1 MPMEYTFLLAGVVL
15 LAIELVIPGFGIFG
29 MAGMACMTIGA
40 FFVLG
45 GGLTALVILLGIYL
59 LFGLVIAFLCL
70 YLPKESKYNT
80 FVLWTQQK
88 NSEGYT
94 GGRDLTALLGQKGR
108 ALTTLRPA
116 GTILADGKRLD
127 VSSLGD
133 YVEKGTSVTIVKVE
147 GSKIFVEKTE
157 E

>member
-1 MPMEYTFLLAGVVL
+1 M
-15 LAIELVIPGFGIFG
+15 LVI
-29 MAGMACMTIGA
+29 T
-40 FFVLG
+40 
-45 GGLTALVILLGIYL
+45 LLC
-59 LFGLVIAFLCL
+59 V
-70 YLPKESKYNT
+70 YLPRESKYNP

-116 GTILADGKRLD
+116 GTIFADGKRLD

-133 YVEKGTSVTIVKVE
+133 YIEKGTSVTIVKVE